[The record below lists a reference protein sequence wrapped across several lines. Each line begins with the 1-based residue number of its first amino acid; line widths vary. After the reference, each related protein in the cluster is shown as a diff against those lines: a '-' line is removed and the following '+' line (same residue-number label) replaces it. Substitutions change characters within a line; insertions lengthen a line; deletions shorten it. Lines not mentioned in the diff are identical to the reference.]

1 MTQSSAARRR
11 ILIVEYSQSGQLFQV
26 MQQVLA
32 PLQQAGHEVERL
44 QLELETPFPFPWPFW
59 LFMDTFAETSALVSR
74 PLKPWS
80 VERHDYDLVILGY
93 PIWFLS
99 PPPPIVSFLK
109 SDAGKALLNEK
120 PVVTLTACRNM
131 WIQAHKDMQQLLA
144 QAGAQHLDHV
154 AMVDPAHAMLTLV
167 TTPRWVLT
175 GRREAFWCFPRAG
188 VSDEQIKNS
197 SRFGRALNLALSNPE
212 WSADQAMLTGLQAV
226 AVDPGLAA
234 SEKIAKRSFKIWGAL
249 MRAVG
254 PPATKQRR
262 IVLVFYTVFL
272 ITLLCTVVP
281 LSMVLRAIFFKLAP
295 ERVAKIRAEL
305 EQPSG
310 SGSERMGQFS

>member
-1 MTQSSAARRR
+1 MSEAATRR
-11 ILIVEYSQSGQLFQV
+11 ILVVEFSQSGQLLQV
-26 MQQVLA
+26 MDQVIA
-32 PLQQAGHEVERL
+32 PLQQAGHQIERL
-44 QLELETPFPFPWPFW
+44 RLELAEPFPFPWPFW
-59 LFMDTFAETSALVSR
+59 LFMDTFAETAALVPR
-74 PLKPWS
+74 ALQPWQ
-80 VERHDYDLVILGY
+80 VEHDDHDLVILAY
-93 PIWFLS
+93 PIWFLA
-99 PPPPIVSFLK
+99 PPPPIVSFIK
-109 SDAGKALLNEK
+109 SDDGRALLKGK

-131 WIQAHKDMQQLLA
+131 WIQAHKDMQGLLA
-144 QAGAQHLDHV
+144 EAGARHLDHV

-175 GRREAFWCFPRAG
+175 GRREAFWFFPRAG
-188 VSDEQIKNS
+188 VSEQQIAQS
-197 SRFGRALNLALSNPE
+197 ARFGRALNAAI
-212 WSADQAMLTGLQAV
+212 ADPQWQADAPMLTGLGAV

-254 PPATKQRR
+254 PPAAKRRR

-295 ERVAKIRAEL
+295 NKVAKLRAEL
-305 EQPSG
+305 ELPSG
-310 SGSERMGQFS
+310 SETHRMGQFE